1 MKRILVAHKAAD
13 GSLVDVETQFKGT
26 ATRPILMLGSGG
38 AERERAILA
47 TLPGKAELSARG
59 SLPVLLGGGLGMRS
73 VNCLIAR
80 PTIFLWRLWTRKTIS
95 LR

>member
-47 TLPGKAELSARG
+47 TLDRK
-59 SLPVLLGGGLGMRS
+59 S
-73 VNCLIAR
+73 VV
-80 PTIFLWRLWTRKTIS
+80 
-95 LR
+95 

>member
-59 SLPVLLGGGLGMRS
+59 SLPVLLGGGLGHALGELLDRTPEDRKS
-73 VNCLIAR
+73 VV
-80 PTIFLWRLWTRKTIS
+80 
-95 LR
+95 